1 LTWRSTALRRVL
13 QVVAPSGHGS
23 ATRLQ
28 ATTLQDDGFDPYGDW
43 SNARTRDVV
52 VTSKAARLKRA
63 AIAIAI
69 PLTAFLV
76 VIKLFAP
83 QAEVATVEPFKPP
96 VATPQQQETPSNVVP
111 ATDRF
116 RSYALEITELDGL
129 PPDAS
134 PGTAL
139 EIWVTWEPPITRR
152 IRVQRLIQQARVER
166 IIPNIVPEGPAT
178 VLLSIPRRDIADM
191 FYGDRFGQLSAAILP
206 THD

>member
-1 LTWRSTALRRVL
+1 LTWRSNAFRKFL

-28 ATTLQDDGFDPYGDW
+28 AATLQDDDFDPYRDW
-43 SNARTRDVV
+43 PSAPARDVV

-63 AIAIAI
+63 AIAVAI

-83 QAEVATVEPFKPP
+83 QTEVATVDPFDSP
-96 VATPQQQETPSNVVP
+96 VSTPQQQESPTSVPP
-111 ATDRF
+111 ATRGF

-134 PGTAL
+134 PGTEL

-152 IRVQRLIQQARVER
+152 IRVQRLIQQVRVVR

-191 FYGDRFGQLSAAILP
+191 FYGDRFGELSAAILSS
-206 THD
+206 HD

>member
-1 LTWRSTALRRVL
+1 
-13 QVVAPSGHGS
+13 
-23 ATRLQ
+23 
-28 ATTLQDDGFDPYGDW
+28 LQDDDFDPYRDW
-43 SNARTRDVV
+43 PNARARDVV
-52 VTSKAARLKRA
+52 VTSKAARLKRV
-63 AIAIAI
+63 AIAVAI

-83 QAEVATVEPFKPP
+83 QAEVASVEPFDSP
-96 VATPQQQETPSNVVP
+96 VPTPQQQETPSSVLP
-111 ATDRF
+111 ATGSF

-152 IRVQRLIQQARVER
+152 IRVQRLIQHARVER

-178 VLLSIPRRDIADM
+178 VLLSIPRRDIADI
-191 FYGDRFGQLSAAILP
+191 FYGDRFGQLSAAVLS
-206 THD
+206 TRD

>member
-1 LTWRSTALRRVL
+1 LTWPSNSFRKFL

-28 ATTLQDDGFDPYGDW
+28 ATTLQDDDFDPFGDW
-43 SNARTRDVV
+43 SNAGAREVV
-52 VTSKAARLKRA
+52 VTSKATRLKRA
-63 AIAIAI
+63 AIAVAI
-69 PLTAFLV
+69 PVTAFLV

-83 QAEVATVEPFKPP
+83 QTEVATVEPFDASVP
-96 VATPQQQETPSNVVP
+96 TPHQQETSSNVPP
-111 ATDRF
+111 ATAGF

-152 IRVQRLIQQARVER
+152 IRVQRLIKQAQVER

-178 VLLSIPRRDIADM
+178 VLLSIPKRDIADM
-191 FYGDRFGQLSAAILP
+191 FYGDRFGQLSAAVLP
-206 THD
+206 THN

>member
-1 LTWRSTALRRVL
+1 
-13 QVVAPSGHGS
+13 
-23 ATRLQ
+23 
-28 ATTLQDDGFDPYGDW
+28 LQDDDFDPYRDW
-43 SNARTRDVV
+43 PNARARDEA

-63 AIAIAI
+63 AIALVI
-69 PLTAFLV
+69 PLAALLV

-83 QAEVATVEPFKPP
+83 QTEVATVEPIDSP
-96 VATPQQQETPSNVVP
+96 VPTPQQQEEPSNVLP
-111 ATDRF
+111 ATGGV

-152 IRVQRLIQQARVER
+152 IQVQRLIQQAQVER
-166 IIPNIVPEGPAT
+166 IIPNIVPEAPAT

-191 FYGDRFGQLSAAILP
+191 FYGDRFGQLSAAVLS
-206 THD
+206 TRD

>member
-1 LTWRSTALRRVL
+1 VTWPSNAFRKFL

-28 ATTLQDDGFDPYGDW
+28 AATLQDDDFDPYRDW
-43 SNARTRDVV
+43 PNARAREVV

-63 AIAIAI
+63 TIAVAI

-83 QAEVATVEPFKPP
+83 QTEVGTVEPFDSPVSTPRQQKPP
-96 VATPQQQETPSNVVP
+96 PAVP
-111 ATDRF
+111 PAGDGF

-152 IRVQRLIQQARVER
+152 IRVQRLIQQARVEK

-178 VLLSIPRRDIADM
+178 VLLSIPRRDVADM
-191 FYGDRFGQLSAAILP
+191 FYGDRFGQLSAAVLS
-206 THD
+206 TGD